1 MCCGFYVVLLFLL
14 NIGNTMV
21 TKWAL
26 LALAVVAIVLILIK
40 WIRIFCT
47 NIRSLLYIVLYILT
61 LEVLPLMVLIMGA
74 DYIVD

>member
-1 MCCGFYVVLLFLL
+1 
-14 NIGNTMV
+14 MV